1 MVDEGEKNVYLYINM
16 TSALRLFAFEDSP
29 PGKQTNFID
38 CRLIVIE
45 RFLLSFPVF
54 FSIIFYLFRFPFF
67 SLKNFLQQFF
77 SLISHAV
84 KSLAAMKLLI
94 EYLTVMKRGEMKC
107 SKKN

>member
-54 FSIIFYLFRFPFF
+54 FFYHFLSFSFSFFFFEKFSPTIFFTHFSCSEII
-67 SLKNFLQQFF
+67 SGNE
-77 SLISHAV
+77 I
-84 KSLAAMKLLI
+84 I
-94 EYLTVMKRGEMKC
+94 
-107 SKKN
+107 N